1 MINNKQIKQLKKDIM
16 FDIDFQMSV
25 LKTDYDYSTFSKSD
39 ITQTFESLKRSIKYT
54 FKRIK
59 DENNN

>member
-39 ITQTFESLKRSIKYT
+39 ITQTFKSLKRSIKYK